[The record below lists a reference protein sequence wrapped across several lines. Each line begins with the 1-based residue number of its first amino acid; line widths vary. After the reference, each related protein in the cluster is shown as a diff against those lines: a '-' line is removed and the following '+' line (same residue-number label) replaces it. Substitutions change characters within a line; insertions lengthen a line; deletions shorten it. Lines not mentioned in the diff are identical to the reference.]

1 MMITVGSYLFEA
13 LGLRWFRWSTTD
25 FTIWTRDT
33 RVPPGKK
40 YDKMLNIQ
48 QPESES
54 VIEEV
59 AEDLLLPGG
68 EVGTVGGGLE
78 GEEDVALVV
87 GPHLGHWHSLLVEQ
101 VPRMEEEGVEL
112 SQRGEVGAICCDVA
126 ALLRTV
132 GKG

>member
-1 MMITVGSYLFEA
+1 M
-13 LGLRWFRWSTTD
+13 
-25 FTIWTRDT
+25 
-33 RVPPGKK
+33 K
-40 YDKMLNIQ
+40 

-59 AEDLLLPGG
+59 AEDLLFPGG

-87 GPHLGHWHSLLVEQ
+87 GPHTGHGHSLLVEQ

-112 SQRGEVGAICCDVA
+112 SQRGEVGAICCYVA
-126 ALLRTV
+126 TSLWTV

>member
-1 MMITVGSYLFEA
+1 
-13 LGLRWFRWSTTD
+13 
-25 FTIWTRDT
+25 
-33 RVPPGKK
+33 
-40 YDKMLNIQ
+40 MLNIQ
-48 QPESES
+48 LPESES

-59 AEDLLLPGG
+59 AEDLLFPGG
-68 EVGTVGGGLE
+68 EVGAVGAGLE

-112 SQRGEVGAICCDVA
+112 SQRGEVGAICCYVA
-126 ALLRTV
+126 VLLRAV

>member
-1 MMITVGSYLFEA
+1 M
-13 LGLRWFRWSTTD
+13 
-25 FTIWTRDT
+25 
-33 RVPPGKK
+33 K
-40 YDKMLNIQ
+40 

-68 EVGTVGGGLE
+68 EVGAVGGGLK
-78 GEEDVALVV
+78 GEEDVALVFRSH
-87 GPHLGHWHSLLVEQ
+87 PGHCHPPLVEQ

-112 SQRGEVGAICCDVA
+112 NQRGEVGAICSDVA
-126 ALLRTV
+126 VLLRAV

>member
-1 MMITVGSYLFEA
+1 
-13 LGLRWFRWSTTD
+13 
-25 FTIWTRDT
+25 
-33 RVPPGKK
+33 
-40 YDKMLNIQ
+40 MLNIQ
-48 QPESES
+48 LPESES

-59 AEDLLLPGG
+59 AEDLLFPGG
-68 EVGTVGGGLE
+68 EVGAVGAGLE

-126 ALLRTV
+126 ALLWAV
-132 GKG
+132 GKR